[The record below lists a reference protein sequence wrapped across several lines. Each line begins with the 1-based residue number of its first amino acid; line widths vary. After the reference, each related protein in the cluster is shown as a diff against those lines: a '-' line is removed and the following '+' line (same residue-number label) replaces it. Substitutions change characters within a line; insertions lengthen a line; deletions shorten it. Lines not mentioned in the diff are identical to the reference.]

1 MARGWERW
9 STRPDGLFSYVNGEA
24 LVRVPPVERLHQT
37 DRQAGRQTERPH
49 ETDRQAGRQAEA
61 LHETDRQAGRQ
72 TETPHETRHESGQ
85 GPGDDAA
92 GTPAA
97 GGAAGATTQE
107 AATARTQ
114 AEPPRQTETR
124 CAHCFVTF
132 AVPAELAHHSREHC
146 FPDDPAE
153 EVP

>member
-1 MARGWERW
+1 MATAAQLEAVARGWEKW

-72 TETPHETRHESGQ
+72 T
-85 GPGDDAA
+85 D
-92 GTPAA
+92 
-97 GGAAGATTQE
+97 
-107 AATARTQ
+107 
-114 AEPPRQTETR
+114 RQTDR
-124 CAHCFVTF
+124 
-132 AVPAELAHHSREHC
+132 PADRQSVSQR
-146 FPDDPAE
+146 DRQRGR
-153 EVP
+153 